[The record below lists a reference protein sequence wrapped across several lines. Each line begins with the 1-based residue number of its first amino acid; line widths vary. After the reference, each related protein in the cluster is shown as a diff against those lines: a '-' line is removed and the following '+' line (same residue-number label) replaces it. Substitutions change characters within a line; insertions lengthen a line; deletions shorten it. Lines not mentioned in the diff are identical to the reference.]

1 MYGWVGLDIGTTS
14 SKAVVYDDTGQSL
27 GSSRRSTVWHQDAD
41 GTEIDA
47 NQLRD
52 GAIDT
57 LAEAVQRL
65 PGSITIA
72 GVGITSMG
80 ETGVLVD
87 HAGRPIAPAIAW
99 HDRRDDV
106 EVAELR
112 RDLGADAFAV
122 QAGKPLRGQFSITK
136 HRWLTRHD
144 SQVASAVRRF
154 NVAEW
159 VALGLGADEACDRSL
174 ACRTGW
180 FDISA
185 NRWWDEALSWSGASA
200 TLMPPL
206 VQSGE
211 AIGRVT
217 ADRAPY
223 ALSGAVVALA
233 GHDHQA
239 AALGVGALLP
249 GDELDSSGTAEA
261 LVRSILPELGPTQL
275 LDLARAGITTD
286 LSIQPHRWS
295 LLGGT
300 EGGLAMRRVLDLLG
314 VTDTGLA
321 DLDRQALATTSG
333 RITVHGIGTAGLC
346 VEGIG
351 DRVGPGDLWR
361 AVVERATAEAVRL
374 HDAMS
379 AVTGPH
385 NRIIATGG
393 WCHSAMVMRAK
404 HEGFGDVLVASA
416 SEAGTLGAA
425 TIAAR
430 AAGHLDPHDILGQG
444 TCSPRVTA
452 LAPRSSRMPPHGEI
466 LELQ

>member
-14 SKAVVYDDTGQSL
+14 SKAVVYDDTGRPL
-27 GSSRRSTVWHQDAD
+27 ASSRTTTVWHRAAD
-41 GTEIDA
+41 GIETDA

-52 GAIDT
+52 GAIHT
-57 LAEAVQRL
+57 LAEAVRAL
-65 PGSITIA
+65 PPSTVIA

-80 ETGVLVD
+80 ETGVLID
-87 HAGRPIAPAIAW
+87 GGGRPVAPAIAW
-99 HDRRDDV
+99 HDHRDEV
-106 EVAELR
+106 EVDELR
-112 RDLGADAFAV
+112 RDIGADAFAV
-122 QAGKPLRGQFSITK
+122 RAGKPLRGQFSITK
-136 HRWLTRHD
+136 HRWLTRHAAN
-144 SQVASAVRRF
+144 VASAVRRF

-180 FDISA
+180 FDIAA
-185 NRWWDEALSWSGASA
+185 NQWWDEALAWSGASA

-206 VQSGE
+206 VLPGE
-211 AIGRVT
+211 QIGRVT
-217 ADRAPY
+217 ADRAPQ

-239 AALGVGALLP
+239 AALGVGAVLP

-261 LVRSILPELGPTQL
+261 LVRTILPELGPTQL
-275 LDLARAGITTD
+275 VALARAGITTD
-286 LSIQPHRWS
+286 LSIQPERWS

-300 EGGLAMRRVLDLLG
+300 EGGLAMRRALDLLG
-314 VTDTGLA
+314 VPNAGLP

-333 RITVHGIGTAGLC
+333 RMTVGGIGTSGLC
-346 VEGIG
+346 LEGIG
-351 DRVGPGDLWR
+351 DGLGPGDLWR
-361 AVVERATAEAVRL
+361 AVVESATAEAARL

-393 WCHSAMVMRAK
+393 WCNSAMVMRAK
-404 HEGFGDVLVASA
+404 HEGFGDVLVAPA
-416 SEAGTLGAA
+416 PEAGTLGAA

-430 AAGHLDPHDILGQG
+430 AAGGLGPQETLG
-444 TCSPRVTA
+444 HSTGGIA
-452 LAPRSSRMPPHGEI
+452 
-466 LELQ
+466 

>member
-1 MYGWVGLDIGTTS
+1 MYGWVGLDLGTTS
-14 SKAVVYDDTGQSL
+14 SKAVVYDDTGRPL
-27 GSSRRSTVWHQDAD
+27 ARSRRPTVWHRDAD
-41 GTEIDA
+41 GTEIDP

-52 GAIDT
+52 SAADT
-57 LAEAVQRL
+57 LSEAVKRL
-65 PGSITIA
+65 RRPITIA

-87 HAGRPIAPAIAW
+87 RSGRPVAPAIAW
-99 HDRRDDV
+99 HDRRDDA
-106 EVAELR
+106 EVDELR
-112 RDLGADAFAV
+112 RDIGADAFAMR
-122 QAGKPLRGQFSITK
+122 AGKPLRNQFSITK

-211 AIGRVT
+211 PIGRVT
-217 ADRAPY
+217 ADRAPHT
-223 ALSGAVVALA
+223 LSGAVVALA

-239 AALGVGALLP
+239 AALGVGAVLP

-261 LVRSILPELGPTQL
+261 LVRTVLPELGATQL
-275 LDLARAGITTD
+275 SELARAGITTD
-286 LSIQPHRWS
+286 VSIQPHRWS

-314 VTDTGLA
+314 VTNRHLPE
-321 DLDRQALATTSG
+321 LDRQALASSSG
-333 RITVHGIGTAGLC
+333 RITVQ
-346 VEGIG
+346 GIG
-351 DRVGPGDLWR
+351 DGGLCLDGIGDGVGPGDLWR
-361 AVVERATAEAVRL
+361 AVVETATAEAVRL
-374 HDAMS
+374 HEAMS

-393 WCHSAMVMRAK
+393 WCHSSMVMWAK
-404 HEGFGDVLVASA
+404 HEGFGEVLVASA

-430 AAGHLDPHDILGQG
+430 AAGHLGPHDILGQ
-444 TCSPRVTA
+444 RNRDD
-452 LAPRSSRMPPHGEI
+452 L
-466 LELQ
+466 